1 MFVYYVQKGSIVQC
15 GLRNGAIV
23 SVDVRER
30 PSRLTRHQIRSQS
43 TSGTSQ
49 ATARKKEWFK
59 VKLKLSNDAHNV
71 LVMLSFLTIVIFA
84 A

>member
-1 MFVYYVQKGSIVQC
+1 M
-15 GLRNGAIV
+15 

-49 ATARKKEWFK
+49 ATSIKKEWFK
-59 VKLKLSNDAHNV
+59 VMNAL
-71 LVMLSFLTIVIFA
+71 II
-84 A
+84 